1 LPCLLL
7 VSGIGIPLNA
17 NAGRSAAVPPPV
29 VHVVGRRSTAATGHW
44 CAGSALPRISP
55 MDEREWRRS
64 APAGPVVGASAVL
77 LAAVLMATG
86 ASAPVLAAVLCTGVG
101 GCAAGMVARVL
112 LGRLRRGARIRP
124 PWCELAVGALW
135 GVTAAGWAAGA
146 LPAAWLPVLLGLG
159 WFGVAAGAVDVE
171 HRRLPD
177 ALTLPALPA
186 ALLLLLPVGGP
197 AILHAAAGA
206 AVAAGAHAAVH
217 LLGRGAMGAG
227 DVKLAAPLGAVLA
240 AAGWPALVLA
250 VLLAAILT
258 AALGVG
264 ALAAGKAPR
273 GGAVPHGP
281 SMLVS
286 TWLVASWLAA
296 AGAVPTHPG
305 AG

>member
-1 LPCLLL
+1 MDDRERRSSATAGPMAGVVAALL
-7 VSGIGIPLNA
+7 V
-17 NAGRSAAVPPPV
+17 AG
-29 VHVVGRRSTAATGHW
+29 
-44 CAGSALPRISP
+44 
-55 MDEREWRRS
+55 
-64 APAGPVVGASAVL
+64 L
-77 LAAVLMATG
+77 LAAGLLVAAASVAG
-86 ASAPVLAAVLCTGVG
+86 AAAVLGAGVA
-101 GCAAGMVARVL
+101 GCAAGTVARVL

-124 PWCELAVGALW
+124 PWCELTVGTLW
-135 GVTAAGWAAGA
+135 GGTAAGWAAGV

-159 WFGVAAGAVDVE
+159 WFGVAAGAVDVV

-197 AILHAAAGA
+197 AVLHAAAGA

-217 LLGRGAMGAG
+217 LLARGAMGAG

-240 AAGWPALVLA
+240 ATGWPALALAAVLA
-250 VLLAAILT
+250 AVLT

-264 ALAAGKAPR
+264 ALAAGTPRR

-281 SMLVS
+281 SMLAS

-296 AGAVPTHPG
+296 AGAVPTHQG
-305 AG
+305 GG